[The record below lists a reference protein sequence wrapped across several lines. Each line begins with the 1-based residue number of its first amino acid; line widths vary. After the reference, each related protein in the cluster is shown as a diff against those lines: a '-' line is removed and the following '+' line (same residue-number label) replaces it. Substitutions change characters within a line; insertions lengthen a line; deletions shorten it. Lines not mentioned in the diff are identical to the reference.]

1 MSAPN
6 NIYGGGGQRSR
17 MSSVDFYRRVPKDLT
32 EATTLGALMSLA
44 AVLVMAIL
52 FLSET
57 LAFARTALGTS
68 IALDENDHP
77 QIRLNFNV
85 TLLDLHCDY
94 VSVDVWDTLGTNRQ
108 NVTKNVEKWQLDEGG
123 QRRIFSGRN
132 RELREVVHE
141 EHEETLEEL
150 HEDGEQAV
158 ELDEKNFEGFTKG
171 HPMAFIDFYAPW
183 CIWCQRLHPTW
194 EKFGEEVHKLRMPVG
209 IGKVNCV
216 THAQLCKEQKVM
228 AFPTLRW
235 YKEGSAVMP
244 DYKMDRTVAALTG
257 YAKRKLEMEAK
268 YKDWEA
274 KNAGSPEKE
283 RTRPSAGASRPEH
296 PGCQVSGHLMV
307 NRVPGNFHI
316 EAKSVNH
323 NLNAAMTNLTH
334 RVNHLSFGEPIAQLQ
349 PHLQNTPQM
358 RKVRR
363 VLKQVPEEH
372 KQFNPMDTKVY
383 ATAQFHQAF
392 HHYIKVVST
401 HLNMGSAA
409 STKGDGSFNDDVN
422 SITVYQMLEQS
433 QIVYYDEVNVPE
445 ARFSYDMS
453 PMSVVVQKQGRKWYD
468 YLTSLC
474 AIIGGTFTTLGLIDA
489 TLYRV
494 FKPKKL

>member
-1 MSAPN
+1 
-6 NIYGGGGQRSR
+6 
-17 MSSVDFYRRVPKDLT
+17 
-32 EATTLGALMSLA
+32 MSLCA
-44 AVLVMAIL
+44 IAVMGIL
-52 FLSET
+52 FFSET
-57 LAFARTALGTS
+57 LAFARTIMDTS
-68 IALDENDHP
+68 IALDENDQP
-77 QIRLNFNV
+77 QIRLNFNM
-85 TLLDLHCDY
+85 TLMDLHCDY

-108 NVTKNVEKWQLDEGG
+108 NVTKNIEKWQLDESG

-132 RELREVVHE
+132 REQREVVHE
-141 EHEETLEEL
+141 EHEETLQEL
-150 HEDGEQAV
+150 HEDGVQAV
-158 ELDEKNFEGFTKG
+158 ELTPETFQGFLDG
-171 HPMAFIDFYAPW
+171 HEMAFIDMYAPW

-194 EKFGEEVHKLRMPVG
+194 EKFGEEVHKLGMPVG
-209 IGKVNCV
+209 VGKVNCV
-216 THAQLCKEQKVM
+216 VHAQLCKDQKVM

-235 YKEGSAVMP
+235 YKAGEAILP

-257 YAKRKLEMEAK
+257 YAKRKLEMEQK
-268 YKDWEA
+268 YKDWEN
-274 KNAGSPEKE
+274 KNAENPDHHMRMK
-283 RTRPSAGASRPEH
+283 PNAGNSRPEH

-334 RVNHLSFGEPIAQLQ
+334 RVNHLSFGEPITNLP
-349 PHLQNTPQM
+349 PHMENTPSM
-358 RKVRR
+358 KKVKR

-372 KQFNPMDTKVY
+372 KQFNPMDEKVY
-383 ATAQFHQAF
+383 ATSKFHQAF

-401 HLNMGSAA
+401 HLNMGSSSSA
-409 STKGDGSFNDDVN
+409 GVYNDVN

-433 QIVYYDEVNVPE
+433 QIVFYDEVNVPE

-453 PMSVVVQKQGRKWYD
+453 PMSVVVQKEGRKWYD

-489 TLYRV
+489 TLYKV

>member
-1 MSAPN
+1 MN
-6 NIYGGGGQRSR
+6 NISGPGRRSA
-17 MSSVDFYRRVPKDLT
+17 MASVDFYRRVPKDLT
-32 EATTLGALMSLA
+32 EATSLGAFMSIC
-44 AVLVMAIL
+44 AVTVMAIL
-52 FLSET
+52 FFSET
-57 LAFARTALGTS
+57 LAFARTNMGTS
-68 IALDENDHP
+68 IALDENDQP
-77 QIRLNFNV
+77 QIRLNFNI
-85 TLLDLHCDY
+85 TLMDLHCDF

-108 NVTKNVEKWQLDEGG
+108 NVTKNIEKWQLDESG

-132 RELREVVHE
+132 REQREVVHE

-158 ELDEKNFEGFTKG
+158 ELDPSNFAAFLEE
-171 HPMAFIDFYAPW
+171 HEMAFIDMYAPW

-194 EKFGEEVHKLRMPVG
+194 EKFAEEVHKLGMPIGV
-209 IGKVNCV
+209 GKVNCV
-216 THAQLCKEQKVM
+216 THAQLCKDQKVM

-235 YKEGSAVMP
+235 YKNSEPIFP

-257 YAKRKLEMEAK
+257 YAKRKLDMEQK
-268 YKDWEA
+268 YKDWET
-274 KNAGSPEKE
+274 KNAGNPDKE
-283 RTRPSAGASRPEH
+283 RMRPNAGGSRAEH

-334 RVNHLSFGEPIAQLQ
+334 RVNHLSFGEPITKL
-349 PHLQNTPQM
+349 PPYMESTPFM
-358 RKVRR
+358 RKVKR

-372 KQFNPMDTKVY
+372 KQFNPMDDQEYIT
-383 ATAQFHQAF
+383 TAFHQAY

-401 HLNMGSAA
+401 HLNMGS
-409 STKGDGSFNDDVN
+409 SSDDVN

-433 QIVYYDEVNVPE
+433 QIVFYDEVNVPE

-453 PMSVVVQKQGRKWYD
+453 PMSVVVQKEGRKWYD

-489 TLYRV
+489 TLYKV

>member
-1 MSAPN
+1 
-6 NIYGGGGQRSR
+6 

-32 EATTLGALMSLA
+32 EATSLGALMSICA
-44 AVLVMAIL
+44 ISVMGIL

-57 LAFARTALGTS
+57 LAFARTTMRTA
-68 IALDENDHP
+68 IALDENDQP
-77 QIRLNFNV
+77 QIRLNFNI
-85 TLLDLHCDY
+85 TLMDLHCDY

-108 NVTKNVEKWQLDEGG
+108 NVTKNIEKWQLDESG

-132 RELREVVHE
+132 RDQREVVHE

-150 HEDGEQAV
+150 HEDGAQAV
-158 ELDEKNFEGFTKG
+158 ELTPDSFKPFLMSHE
-171 HPMAFIDFYAPW
+171 MAFIDMYAPW

-194 EKFGEEVHKLRMPVG
+194 EKFAEEVYSQGMPVG
-209 IGKVNCV
+209 VGKVNCV
-216 THAQLCKEQKVM
+216 VYGQLCKDEKVM

-235 YKEGSAVMP
+235 YKGGEAILP
-244 DYKMDRTVAALTG
+244 DYKMDRTVAALSG
-257 YAKRKLEMEAK
+257 YAKRKLEMEQK
-268 YKDWEA
+268 YKDWEQ
-274 KNAGSPEKE
+274 KNANDPSNKRG
-283 RTRPSAGASRPEH
+283 RPNAGKSRPEH

-334 RVNHLSFGEPIAQLQ
+334 RVNHISFGEPITKL
-349 PHLQNTPQM
+349 PYHMENTPFM
-358 RKVRR
+358 RKVKR

-372 KQFNPMDTKVY
+372 KQFNPMDDQEYIT
-383 ATAQFHQAF
+383 TQFHQAF

-401 HLNMGSAA
+401 HLNMGSS
-409 STKGDGSFNDDVN
+409 STVNDVN

-433 QIVYYDEVNVPE
+433 QIVFYDEVNVPE

-453 PMSVVVQKQGRKWYD
+453 PMSVVVQKEGRKWYD

-489 TLYRV
+489 TLYKV